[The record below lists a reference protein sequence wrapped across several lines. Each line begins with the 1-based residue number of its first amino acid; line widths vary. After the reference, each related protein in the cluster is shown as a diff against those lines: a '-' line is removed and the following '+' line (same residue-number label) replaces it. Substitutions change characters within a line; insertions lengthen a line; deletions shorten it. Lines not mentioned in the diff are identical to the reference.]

1 MKRLLAWLDNRTG
14 YKDFLHEALY
24 ERVPGGARWRYVW
37 GSTLVFTFVI
47 QMITGIFLWTAYS
60 PSAQTAWESVYF
72 IQNEMTLGWLVRGT
86 HHFAAQAMVV
96 LLALH
101 LIQVIIDGAYRAP
114 REVNFWLG
122 LVLMQI
128 VLGLSLTGY
137 LLPWDQKGYYATKVS
152 TKIMGATPVVGPELQ
167 KLVQGGPEY
176 GHHTLT
182 RFFAMHA
189 GILPAMLIGFLVL
202 HLWVFRK
209 HGITVPNLKHKP
221 DTTFWPDQVLRDG
234 IACLAVLAVVMGLAY
249 FKGAEL
255 SAPANPAEPY
265 SAARPEW
272 YFLFLFQFLRFEW
285 VEHLGLAFGAIYVP
299 GILMFILVLMP
310 FIGRTEKGH
319 KFNVAFTSVM
329 TLGIIVLTIWA
340 LVYDSYFDEGHTIA
354 VKEAKRDAARIEELA
369 GDPPAIPVTGAATL
383 LKNDPFT
390 QGPKLFAKHCASC
403 HRYNGHDG
411 TGRMVYDMLKV
422 ERDGEEKTE
431 KHFAYP
437 TAADLGNLGSR
448 QWFRSLLLDYKNHFA
463 SFKHTQ
469 WYKARTTQVAEL
481 EADLKK
487 AGDGDLEAVSK
498 KIIKLGKQ
506 LHIANAGRVQKMKEA
521 KRRLQGKRLRDVEAA
536 IERVGINDE
545 LKAALEKRKKELKAA
560 IKETDGEID
569 AAKKNALATPDE
581 LKVASAD
588 KSTVEKQLAKL
599 KTLAATEF
607 LNPDRSAMATW
618 WGDEGDEESIKAN
631 GKILFAEKT
640 INKKKVLANEE
651 SIKALIEYLVS
662 LRGRE
667 KDKVDSKLVKQGKSV
682 FEEGK
687 LKTGTINSCTN
698 CHDSPARKFR
708 PSPDAYSAP
717 DLTQLYG
724 KAWLKDFINNP
735 SRGQHYKQRNQMPGF
750 HSRLNAHDLDMLVR
764 WMLKD
769 YVPTKISAHESKIR
783 KLREGLK
790 KRPDYPKKSE

>member
-1 MKRLLAWLDNRTG
+1 MKKLLAWLDNRTG
-14 YKDFLHEALY
+14 YKDLVHEALY

-60 PSAQTAWESVYF
+60 PSAQTAWESVYY
-72 IQNEMTLGWLVRGT
+72 IQNEMFLGNIVRGT

-152 TKIMGATPVVGPELQ
+152 TKIMGATPVIGPELQ

-189 GILPAMLIGFLVL
+189 GILPALLIGFLVL
-202 HLWVFRK
+202 HLSVFRR
-209 HGITVPNLKHKP
+209 HGIKVPDLKRRP
-221 DTTFWPDQVLRDG
+221 DSTFWPDQILRDG
-234 IACLAVLAVVMGLAY
+234 IACLAVLAVVMGLAIY
-249 FKGAEL
+249 KGAEL
-255 SAPANPAEPY
+255 SAPANAAEPY

-285 VEHLGLAFGAIYVP
+285 VEHQGLAFGAIYVP
-299 GILMFILVLMP
+299 GFLMLVLTIMP
-310 FIGRTEKGH
+310 FIGRTKAGH
-319 KFNVAFTSVM
+319 RFNVAFTSVM

-340 LVYDSYFDEGHTIA
+340 LAVDRYDEGHQTSLEEA
-354 VKEAKRDAARIEELA
+354 DRDAKRIVELA
-369 GDPPAIPVTGAATL
+369 KQPAKIPVTGATTL

-411 TGRMVYDMLKV
+411 TGRMVYDMLKI
-422 ERDGEEKTE
+422 DGEDKQVV
-431 KHFAYP
+431 AYP
-437 TAADLGNLGSR
+437 TAADLGNLGKR
-448 QWFRSLLLDYKNHFA
+448 EWFRSLLLDYKNHFA
-463 SFKHTQ
+463 SFKNTQ
-469 WYKARTTQVAEL
+469 WYKARTRQVADL
-481 EADLKK
+481 EAELKK
-487 AGDGDLEAVSK
+487 AGDGGREAVSK

-506 LHIANAGRVQKMKEA
+506 LHISNAGRLQKTAEA
-521 KRRLQGKRLRDVEAA
+521 KRRLQAKMLSDVVAA
-536 IERVGINDE
+536 IDRVGVSDD
-545 LKAALEKRKKELKAA
+545 LKAALDKRKKELERA
-560 IKETDGEID
+560 IKETDIEI
-569 AAKKNALATPDE
+569 AGTKKNATTTPAE
-581 LKVASAD
+581 LKGASAD
-588 KSTVEKQLAKL
+588 KATVEKQLAKL
-599 KTLAATEF
+599 KTLAANNF
-607 LNPDRSAMATW
+607 LNPEVSAMATW

-631 GKILFAEKT
+631 GKILFQAKQVDG
-640 INKKKVLANEE
+640 KKQLANEE
-651 SIKALIEYLVS
+651 SIKALVEYLVS
-662 LRGRE
+662 LGGRRDVTLDP
-667 KDKVDSKLVKQGKSV
+667 KITKQGRVV
-682 FEEGK
+682 FAEGT
-687 LKTGTINSCTN
+687 LKTGTVAACIN
-698 CHDSPARKFR
+698 CHDDPANKKFR
-708 PSPDAYSAP
+708 PSTELFSYP
-717 DLTQLYG
+717 DLTQIYS

-735 SRGQHYKQRNQMPGF
+735 ARQQHYGWKNQMPGF

-764 WMLKD
+764 WMLGD
-769 YVPTKISAHESKIR
+769 YVETKIPPHESKVEE
-783 KLREGLK
+783 LTDGLK
-790 KRPDYPKKSE
+790 QRPDYPKKTE